1 MVPPGDLPSVPSG
14 DSSKVKT
21 KRPESTDIQ
30 TSGGAELV
38 AAKRQCLMD
47 VGDMGSNEQDS
58 KNSREVVVMSVH
70 DRVSVTLTP
79 ADIGLLKPPSIT
91 MGG

>member
-30 TSGGAELV
+30 TSGGAEFV

-58 KNSREVVVMSVH
+58 KNSREFVISVH